1 MLRDICISLF
11 FLELIIFCL
20 SLFIMEINDRFKK
33 VIFKKL
39 YNDLSHVEIIPYEKS
54 IWFVGRNNKYWYL
67 ELKYNGH
74 LWWRLNFFQQFFQAF
89 SLDRIDYE
97 PIIAEWVEEVLNHKV
112 NAAQHSEI
120 RTFHQV
126 EKVLN
131 HKVNA
136 ALPDTWTYR
145 PLYRVEEVLNH
156 KVVTT
161 GNSCSEIR
169 RMVEEVLNHKVVTT
183 MTGNAL
189 TKHQVEEVLNHKVVT
204 TKLDEDLVTYAVEDV
219 LNHKVITII
228 DGPRIAESKVEEVL
242 NHKVNTIS
250 HISRSVMN
258 VVEKVLNTK

>member
-1 MLRDICISLF
+1 LYIPF
-11 FLELIIFCL
+11 FLALIIFCL
-20 SLFIMEINDRFKK
+20 SLFIMEINDRLKK

-54 IWFVGRNNKYWYL
+54 TWFVGRNNKYWYL
-67 ELKYNGH
+67 ELKDNGH

-145 PLYRVEEVLNH
+145 PLYQVEEVLNY
-156 KVVTT
+156 
-161 GNSCSEIR
+161 
-169 RMVEEVLNHKVVTT
+169 KVVTT

>member
-1 MLRDICISLF
+1 MYIPF

-97 PIIAEWVEEVLNHKV
+97 PIIAEWVEEVLNYKV
-112 NAAQHSEI
+112 VTTTISGAACDPQ
-120 RTFHQV
+120 
-126 EKVLN
+126 
-131 HKVNA
+131 
-136 ALPDTWTYR
+136 
-145 PLYRVEEVLNH
+145 VEEVLNY

-161 GNSCSEIR
+161 GVPRHYIDYW
-169 RMVEEVLNHKVVTT
+169 VEEVLNYKVVTT

-189 TKHQVEEVLNHKVVT
+189 TKHQ
-204 TKLDEDLVTYAVEDV
+204 
-219 LNHKVITII
+219 
-228 DGPRIAESKVEEVL
+228 VEEVL

-258 VVEKVLNTK
+258 VVEKVLNSK

>member
-1 MLRDICISLF
+1 
-11 FLELIIFCL
+11 
-20 SLFIMEINDRFKK
+20 MEINDRLKK

-97 PIIAEWVEEVLNHKV
+97 PIIAEWVEEVLN
-112 NAAQHSEI
+112 
-120 RTFHQV
+120 
-126 EKVLN
+126 
-131 HKVNA
+131 
-136 ALPDTWTYR
+136 Y
-145 PLYRVEEVLNH
+145 

-161 GNSCSEIR
+161 ADGVRITRYE
-169 RMVEEVLNHKVVTT
+169 VEEVLNHKVVTT

-258 VVEKVLNTK
+258 VVEKVLNSK

>member
-1 MLRDICISLF
+1 MYIPF

-97 PIIAEWVEEVLNHKV
+97 PIIAEWVEEVLN
-112 NAAQHSEI
+112 
-120 RTFHQV
+120 
-126 EKVLN
+126 
-131 HKVNA
+131 
-136 ALPDTWTYR
+136 Y
-145 PLYRVEEVLNH
+145 

-161 GNSCSEIR
+161 TISGAACDP
-169 RMVEEVLNHKVVTT
+169 
-183 MTGNAL
+183 
-189 TKHQVEEVLNHKVVT
+189 QVEEVLNYKVVT

-219 LNHKVITII
+219 LNHKVNTII
-228 DGPRIAESKVEEVL
+228 DGPRIAESKVEEVLNHKVNTIGVTTRVITGKVEEVL

-258 VVEKVLNTK
+258 VVEKVLNSK